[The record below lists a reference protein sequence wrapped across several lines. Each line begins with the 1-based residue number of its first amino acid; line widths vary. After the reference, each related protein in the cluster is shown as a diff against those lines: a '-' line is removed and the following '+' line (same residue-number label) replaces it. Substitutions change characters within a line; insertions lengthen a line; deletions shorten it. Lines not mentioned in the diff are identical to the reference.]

1 MIADSRSVTSD
12 GYVVRPARGRDA
24 PTVAREL
31 AAYLAH
37 IGESFDS
44 DGLDH
49 DIAHWEREY
58 DGVSGV
64 LLLLEDPS
72 GEIVGTAAVRRLAPG
87 VGEIKRMWIRPG
99 CQGRGLGRR
108 LLERCLEE
116 AKALGFRTLRLDS
129 ERRMHAALHLYRTF
143 GFTEIPDYNGNPR
156 AQVWMELTV

>member
-1 MIADSRSVTSD
+1 MIADSTPVTSD

-24 PTVAREL
+24 AAVAREL

-37 IGESFDS
+37 IGESFDG

-58 DGVSGV
+58 DGVSGA
-64 LLLLEDPS
+64 LILLEDPS
-72 GEIVGTAAVRRLAPG
+72 WEIVGTAAVRRLAPG

-99 CQGRGLGRR
+99 CQGQGLGRR

>member
-1 MIADSRSVTSD
+1 MIADSTPVTSD
-12 GYVVRPARGRDA
+12 GYVVRPARGRDTA
-24 PTVAREL
+24 AVVREL
-31 AAYLAH
+31 ATYLAH
-37 IGESFDS
+37 IGESFDG

-64 LLLLEDPS
+64 LLLLEDPA
-72 GEIVGTAAVRRLAPG
+72 GEIVGTAGVRRLAPG

-116 AKALGFRTLRLDS
+116 AKALGFRTVRLDS
-129 ERRMHAALHLYRTF
+129 ERQMHAALHLYRRF

-156 AQVWMELTV
+156 AQVWMELIA